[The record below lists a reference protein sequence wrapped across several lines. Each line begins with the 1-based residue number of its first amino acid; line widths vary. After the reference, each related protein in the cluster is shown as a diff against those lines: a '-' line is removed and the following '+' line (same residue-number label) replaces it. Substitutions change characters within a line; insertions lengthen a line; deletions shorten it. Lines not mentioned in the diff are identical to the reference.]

1 MPVVAPVAGWTIAS
15 TPNPA
20 AKVSAAPATWARVV
34 VADDHTDVDE
44 HTLRRAAGAV
54 WCARHRFELEAASR
68 FARLS
73 EDLSRLGAHQ
83 AVLAL
88 TREAVV
94 DETRHASQCSELV
107 SYFGET
113 APTSSSMS
121 TDRTSPSGLTEREAV
136 LYELVS
142 MACVTETLSCALL
155 GALVEQAKDSKV
167 RQVMH
172 EILRDEIRHSRLG
185 WAHLESESLALPCK
199 LLADYLPAMLAGT
212 VNEEL
217 FVERQALAIE
227 EPLSGLGS
235 LTRRQ
240 RVELFSDAMH
250 KVVFP
255 GLERYGVDTAQ
266 GASWLDKRF
275 SPPHP
280 RDCDGTKPTAS

>member
-1 MPVVAPVAGWTIAS
+1 
-15 TPNPA
+15 
-20 AKVSAAPATWARVV
+20 
-34 VADDHTDVDE
+34 VDE
-44 HTLRRAAGAV
+44 HTLRRAAGSV
-54 WCARHRFELEAASR
+54 WRARHRFELEAANR

-73 EDLSRLGAHQ
+73 DDLNRLGAHQ
-83 AVLAL
+83 AVVAL

-107 SYFGET
+107 SHFGQA

-121 TDRTSPSGLTEREAV
+121 TDRACPSGLTEREAV

-155 GALVEQAKDSKV
+155 GALVERAKDAKV

-185 WAHLESESLALPCK
+185 WAHLESESLALPCQ

-217 FVERQALAIE
+217 FIEREALPIE

-235 LTRRQ
+235 LTRHH
-240 RVELFSDAMH
+240 RVEIFADAMR

-255 GLERYGVDTAQ
+255 GLQRYGVDTAQ
-266 GASWLDKRF
+266 GASWLDSRF
-275 SPPHP
+275 SPPNQG
-280 RDCDGTKPTAS
+280 DCDGTKPTAS